1 MEVSVFTDIY
11 RSHGTVRAGGWN
23 GTVVWNGMAKGKAE
37 LEVLHSS
44 EDVIRGS
51 ISTFILKEPY
61 TELPWGGFHS

>member
-44 EDVIRGS
+44 EDVIMEVS
-51 ISTFILKEPY
+51 IPTFTGRMER
-61 TELPWGGFHS
+61 

>member
-1 MEVSVFTDIY
+1 
-11 RSHGTVRAGGWN
+11 
-23 GTVVWNGMAKGKAE
+23 MAKGKAE